1 MDRFIALSN
10 IARFEQ
16 MLSRE
21 IDPDE
26 RQIVETLLCEERA
39 RLRAIGAEPLSPPH
53 RSSVPATHVSC

>member
-26 RQIVETLLCEERA
+26 RQIVETLLFEERT
-39 RLRAIGAEPLSPPH
+39 RLRAIEAQPLAPPH
-53 RSSVPATHVSC
+53 RSAAPAPGVSC